1 MSKEN
6 KKSEKK
12 KKQKRTPL
20 EKFFGFLHFWERHLF
35 RVVFP
40 YKRYGN
46 LTKYNEGPLI
56 VIGNHYS
63 VLDVV
68 YPCLLTDRPIHFMA
82 KQELWKGGMM
92 KKFVIK
98 CECIPVKRDGSDVQ
112 AIKDAM
118 RYLKNDGVVNIF
130 PEGTRN
136 RSYADLLPFHGGAA
150 ALSIK
155 MKAPIVP
162 IVQVKKLKA
171 FHKSHIIYGDPIEF
185 RQFYDKKVTKED
197 IEACDKQL
205 RDAIINMR
213 LAFIEKHNIKFK
225 SDKV

>member
-1 MSKEN
+1 MKE
-6 KKSEKK
+6 KPTKL
-12 KKQKRTPL
+12 R
-20 EKFFGFLHFWERHLF
+20 KFFDLLHFWEKHLF

-40 YKRYGN
+40 YELHGN
-46 LTKYNEGPLI
+46 LTKYEQGSLI

-68 YPCLLTDRPIHFMA
+68 YPCLLTKRPIHFMA
-82 KQELWKGGMM
+82 KQELWKGGPM
-92 KKFVIK
+92 KWFATK

-118 RYLKNDGVVNIF
+118 RYLKNGEVINIF

-136 RSYADLLPFHGGAA
+136 HSYADLLPFHGGAA

-155 MKAPIVP
+155 MQTPIVP

-171 FHKSHIIYGDPIEF
+171 FHKSHIIIGDPIEF
-185 RQFYDKKVTKED
+185 KQFYNKRVTKEE

-205 RDAIINMR
+205 RDAVINMR
-213 LAFIEKHNIKFK
+213 LAFIEKYGIKFK

>member
-1 MSKEN
+1 M
-6 KKSEKK
+6 
-12 KKQKRTPL
+12 
-20 EKFFGFLHFWERHLF
+20 LHFWEKHLF

-40 YKRYGN
+40 YERHGN
-46 LTKYNEGPLI
+46 LTKYENGSLI
-56 VIGNHYS
+56 IIGNHYS

-82 KQELWKGGMM
+82 KQELWKGGPM
-92 KKFVIK
+92 KWFANK

-118 RYLKNDGVVNIF
+118 RYLKNGGVVNIF

-136 RSYADLLPFHGGAA
+136 HSYVDLLPFHAGAA

-155 MKAPIVP
+155 MQTPIVP
-162 IVQVKKLKA
+162 IVQIKKLKP

-185 RQFYDKKVTKED
+185 RQFYNKRVTKED

-213 LAFIEKHNIKFK
+213 LAFIEKYGIKFK

>member
-1 MSKEN
+1 MA
-6 KKSEKK
+6 KSD
-12 KKQKRTPL
+12 KKQKKIKNKPTKL
-20 EKFFGFLHFWERHLF
+20 EKFFKVLHFFEKCIFRVLFPYERH
-35 RVVFP
+35 
-40 YKRYGN
+40 GN

-56 VIGNHYS
+56 TIGNHYS
-63 VLDVV
+63 VLDVI
-68 YPCLLTDRPIHFMA
+68 YPCMLTDRPIHFMA
-82 KQELWKGGMM
+82 KQELWKGGIM
-92 KKFVIK
+92 KKFVNK

-112 AIKDAM
+112 AIKEAM

-162 IVQVKKLKA
+162 IAQVKKLHC
-171 FHKSHIIYGDPIEF
+171 FRKSHIIYGDPIEF
-185 RQFYDKKVTKED
+185 RQFYDKKLSKED
-197 IEACDKQL
+197 IEACDTKL

>member
-1 MSKEN
+1 M
-6 KKSEKK
+6 EKRLTK
-12 KKQKRTPL
+12 L
-20 EKFFGFLHFWERHLF
+20 EKFFKLLHFWERHLF
-35 RVVFP
+35 RKVFP

-46 LTKYNEGPLI
+46 LKKYNEGPLI
-56 VIGNHYS
+56 IIGNHYS

-82 KQELWKGGMM
+82 KQELWKGGLM

-98 CECIPVKRDGSDVQ
+98 CECIPVKRDGSDIQ

-118 RYLKNDGVVNIF
+118 RYLKNDGVVNIY

-136 RSYADLLPFHGGAA
+136 HSYADLLPFHSGAA

-155 MKAPIVP
+155 MQTPIIP
-162 IVQVKKLKA
+162 IVQIKKLKP

-185 RQFYDKKVTKED
+185 RQFYNKKVSKED

-213 LAFIEKHNIKFK
+213 LAFIERHNIKFK

>member
-1 MSKEN
+1 MKE
-6 KKSEKK
+6 KPTK
-12 KKQKRTPL
+12 L
-20 EKFFGFLHFWERHLF
+20 EKFFNLLHFWERHLF

-46 LTKYNEGPLI
+46 LKKYNEGPLI
-56 VIGNHYS
+56 IIGNHYS

-82 KQELWKGGMM
+82 KHELWKGGLM

-118 RYLKNDGVVNIF
+118 RYLKNDGVVNIY

-136 RSYADLLPFHGGAA
+136 RSYADLLPFHAGAA

-155 MKAPIVP
+155 LQVPIVP
-162 IVQVKKLKA
+162 IVQIKKLKP
-171 FHKSHIIYGDPIEF
+171 FRRSHIIYGDPIEF
-185 RQFYDKKVTKED
+185 RQFYNKRVSKED

-213 LAFIEKHNIKFK
+213 LAFIERHDIKFK

>member
-1 MSKEN
+1 MKE
-6 KKSEKK
+6 KPTK
-12 KKQKRTPL
+12 L
-20 EKFFGFLHFWERHLF
+20 EKFFKKLHFFERHLY
-35 RVVFP
+35 RKVFP
-40 YKRYGN
+40 YEKHGN
-46 LTKYNEGPLI
+46 LKKYNEGPLI
-56 VIGNHYS
+56 IIGNHYS

-82 KQELWKGGMM
+82 KQELWKGGLM

-112 AIKDAM
+112 ALKDAM
-118 RYLKNDGVVNIF
+118 RYLKSGGVVNIF

-136 RSYADLLPFHGGAA
+136 HSYADLLPFHSGAA

-155 MKAPIVP
+155 MKTPIIP
-162 IVQVKKLKA
+162 IVQIKKLKP

-185 RQFYDKKVTKED
+185 KQFYNKKITKED

-205 RDAIINMR
+205 RDALINMR

>member
-1 MSKEN
+1 MKE
-6 KKSEKK
+6 KPTKL
-12 KKQKRTPL
+12 Q
-20 EKFFGFLHFWERHLF
+20 KFFNLLHFWEKHLF

-40 YKRYGN
+40 YKRHGN
-46 LTKYNEGPLI
+46 LTKYENGAMI
-56 VIGNHYS
+56 IIGNHYS

-82 KQELWKGGMM
+82 KQELWKGGPM
-92 KKFVIK
+92 KWFANK

-112 AIKDAM
+112 AIKTAM
-118 RYLKNDGVVNIF
+118 RYLKNGDVVNIF

-136 RSYADLLPFHGGAA
+136 RSYAELLPFHAGAA

-155 MKAPIVP
+155 MQAPIIP
-162 IVQVKKLKA
+162 IVQIKKLKA

-185 RQFYDKKVTKED
+185 RQFYNKKVTKED
-197 IEACDKQL
+197 IEACDNRL
-205 RDAIINMR
+205 REAIINMR
-213 LAFIEKHNIKFK
+213 LAFIEKYNIKFK

>member
-1 MSKEN
+1 MKE
-6 KKSEKK
+6 KPTKL
-12 KKQKRTPL
+12 Q
-20 EKFFGFLHFWERHLF
+20 KFFNLLHFWEKHLF

-40 YKRYGN
+40 YKRHGN
-46 LTKYNEGPLI
+46 MTKYENGAMI
-56 VIGNHYS
+56 IIGNHYS

-82 KQELWKGGMM
+82 KQELWKGGPM
-92 KKFVIK
+92 KWFTNK

-112 AIKDAM
+112 AIKTAM
-118 RYLKNDGVVNIF
+118 RYLKNGDVVNIF

-136 RSYADLLPFHGGAA
+136 HSYADLLPFHAGAA

-155 MKAPIVP
+155 MQAPIIP
-162 IVQVKKLKA
+162 IVQIKKLKA

-185 RQFYDKKVTKED
+185 RQFYNKKVTKED
-197 IEACDKQL
+197 IEACDNQL
-205 RDAIINMR
+205 REAIINMR
-213 LAFIEKHNIKFK
+213 LAFIEKYKIKFK

>member
-1 MSKEN
+1 MGKAPIQKSLSVQALRKSKEIN
-6 KKSEKK
+6 D
-12 KKQKRTPL
+12 
-20 EKFFGFLHFWERHLF
+20 
-35 RVVFP
+35 
-40 YKRYGN
+40 
-46 LTKYNEGPLI
+46 GPLI

-68 YPCLLTDRPIHFMA
+68 FPCLLTDRPIHFMA
-82 KQELWKGGMM
+82 KQELWKGGLM

-118 RYLKNDGVVNIF
+118 RYLKNNGVVNIY

-136 RSYADLLPFHGGAA
+136 RSYADLLPFHSGAA

-155 MKAPIVP
+155 MKAPIIP
-162 IVQVKKLKA
+162 IVQIKKLKP
-171 FHKSHIIYGDPIEF
+171 FHKSHVIYGDPIEF
-185 RQFYDKKVTKED
+185 KQFYNKKVTKED
-197 IEACDKQL
+197 IEECDKQL

-213 LAFIEKHNIKFK
+213 LAFIERHNVKFK
-225 SDKV
+225 SDKI

>member
-1 MSKEN
+1 MKE
-6 KKSEKK
+6 KPTKL
-12 KKQKRTPL
+12 R
-20 EKFFGFLHFWERHLF
+20 KFFNLLHFWEKHLF

-40 YKRYGN
+40 YERHGN
-46 LTKYNEGPLI
+46 LTKYDNGSLI
-56 VIGNHYS
+56 IIGNHYS

-68 YPCLLTDRPIHFMA
+68 YPCLVTDRPIHFMA
-82 KQELWKGGMM
+82 KQELWKGGPM
-92 KKFVIK
+92 KWFANK

-118 RYLKNDGVVNIF
+118 RYLKNGGVVNIF

-136 RSYADLLPFHGGAA
+136 RSYADLLPFHAGAA

-155 MKAPIVP
+155 MQAPIVP
-162 IVQVKKLKA
+162 IVQIKKLKA

-185 RQFYDKKVTKED
+185 RQFYNKRVTKED

-213 LAFIEKHNIKFK
+213 LAFIEKYGIKFK